1 MYTFNNATQTHQ
13 QQLHRHTNTSDNIIE
28 VVKINTEY
36 YEQKPN
42 LDEISACIVNIA
54 EIWRNHSVMGV
65 IICPSSTNLKM
76 KTNGISKTFQLLWRV
91 ECVHFNN
98 EGNIGQ
104 SHFVKVAMYLQEGY
118 VYYSS
123 SRPELVFR
131 KGVLKILEEFTRNRR
146 YRSPFFNKIATLD
159 HLKTPENHRFSGV
172 SRVYE
177 MATLARNMLK
187 KSK

>member
-1 MYTFNNATQTHQ
+1 
-13 QQLHRHTNTSDNIIE
+13 
-28 VVKINTEY
+28 
-36 YEQKPN
+36 
-42 LDEISACIVNIA
+42 
-54 EIWRNHSVMGV
+54 MGV

-146 YRSPFFNKIATLD
+146 YRSPFFNKTATLD

-177 MATLARNMLK
+177 MATLARNILNK
-187 KSK
+187 PK